1 MSDQQADLA
10 VLTRFELYFAV
21 RQFTRTM
28 RRFAEVLD
36 YDYDLIMIF
45 FVAVEACFQSI
56 MPLAGS
62 DLSRNDLEKAYTDSL
77 SLGTTLLAIGEASG
91 IPRETVR
98 RKVKTLVDMGYLAFL
113 PRNKNVYVP
122 MSALLDRKIVSA
134 FSDYSSD
141 INQLFKSLK
150 FYSKT

>member
-1 MSDQQADLA
+1 MSEPQPGLA
-10 VLTRFELYFAV
+10 VLTRFQLYFSV

-45 FVAVEACFQSI
+45 FVVVETSLQSI

-62 DLSRNDLEKAYTDSL
+62 NLDKSVLEKAYTDSL
-77 SLGTTLLAIGEASG
+77 SLGVTLFSIGDATG

-113 PRNKNVYVP
+113 PRNKNIYVP
-122 MSALLDRKIVSA
+122 MSALMDSKIISA

-141 INQLFKSLK
+141 IDQLFNSLR
-150 FYSKT
+150 FYSKD